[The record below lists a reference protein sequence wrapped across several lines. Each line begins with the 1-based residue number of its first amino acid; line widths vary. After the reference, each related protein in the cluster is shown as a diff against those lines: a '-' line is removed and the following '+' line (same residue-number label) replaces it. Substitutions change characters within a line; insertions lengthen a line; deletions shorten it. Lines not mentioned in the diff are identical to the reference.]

1 MTEPA
6 LNPESD
12 AASRGAP
19 GWLDRALADGIRLNA
34 ETVILGLLLIAAVIS
49 RFYDL
54 GVRVVS
60 HDEVTHVYWSYN
72 LFRGLGFQHNP
83 LSHGP
88 LQFHLISLSYFLF
101 GVSDFTARIPTALA
115 GVIGVGMVFLFRR
128 WLGRTGALAAAALM
142 LVSPYILYYNRYA
155 RNESFVVVEGLA
167 MFWAVFRYTETRQAR
182 WLYLLAASL
191 TLHFATK
198 ETSFIYA
205 AQLLV
210 FLAGAFVWHVLRAS
224 WSRRGHRVVFAIG
237 LLAAVVG
244 FGVSFLAYFRNL
256 VTATKAFQA
265 GETFSG
271 PAITPLLGLG
281 LILMLAGTVLF
292 VAALLSEFGRRLRS
306 EFPALDLLII
316 TGTITLTQLP
326 GLFLPPEILARYG
339 DGGNPEALL
348 DPLAVQ
354 RLTLAIPLFLLLA
367 IAVGVAWDWRRWG
380 IAVAVAVALYV
391 PFYTTMFSH
400 SLGLLTGSVGSL
412 AYWLGNQGVER
423 GSQPW
428 YYYGLLQIPLYEF
441 LPALG
446 SLAALVIGARRLL
459 RRDGTASGA
468 AAVEPADRGAR
479 FPVIGFLG
487 YWAFT
492 SLVAYTYA
500 GEKMPW
506 LTVHITL
513 GMILLTGW
521 VIGRLLESI
530 DWAAFRSGRAWV
542 ITGLLVLGLVAA
554 ARAVGL
560 LAGLNPPF
568 GGVGLDG
575 LNATLGFLTSLVTL
589 AAVVFGL
596 ALLIRGWRS
605 ADLLR
610 LGALIAVAALF
621 GLTAR
626 AAFRAAYVN
635 FDNATEFLVY
645 AHSATGSKTLL
656 EQVEDLSR
664 RTTDG
669 MSIDVAYDDR
679 TSYPFMWYLRD
690 FPNTHPFGSTPGRDL
705 LNYPLIIA
713 GDANYPKVDPLVGDR
728 YFQFEYTRMWW
739 PMQDYWGLTWERV
752 WNAIR
757 SPDYRDALWDVWL
770 NRDFTAYGQLTQV
783 DYSLQHWSPAERM
796 RLYVRKDIAAMIWD
810 YGALPASLEPVEFAD
825 PYEDQMT
832 DLAADSIF
840 GPGGTVDLQLSRPRS
855 IAVARDGTLYIADTG
870 NHRILHVNEQ
880 GEVLH
885 SWGTFAESLQGAA
898 PGGTFNEP
906 WGVAVAPDGSVYVA
920 DTWNHRIQHFTS
932 RGDFL
937 GMFGTYGTGETAT
950 AFWGPR
956 SVAVDSQGRV
966 YVSDT
971 GNKRIVVFDRQGES
985 VGSFGS
991 AGYGPGQLNEPVGV
1005 AVGPDDTVY
1014 VDDTWNGRI
1023 QGFRESEPG
1032 VFEPVIEWTIDGW
1045 YGQSLDNKPYLAVS
1059 PDGEVCT
1066 SEPEGYRL
1074 LCFDPQGV
1082 FLTGW
1087 GDAGSAVTQF
1097 NLPTGVAFDREGH
1110 LWVADAGNDRVM
1122 RFTPDWP

>member
-1 MTEPA
+1 MTEAA
-6 LNPESD
+6 LHPESETGGGP
-12 AASRGAP
+12 AS
-19 GWLDRALADGIRLNA
+19 GWLDRVLADGIRVNA
-34 ETVILGLLLIAAVIS
+34 EALILGLILIVAVIS
-49 RFYDL
+49 RFYAL
-54 GVRVVS
+54 GARVVS

-88 LQFHLISLSYFLF
+88 LQFNLISLSYFLF
-101 GVSDFTARIPTALA
+101 GASDFTARIPHALA
-115 GVIGVGMVFLFRR
+115 GVLGVGMVFLFRR
-128 WLGRTGALAAAALM
+128 WLGRTGALVAAALM
-142 LVSPYILYYNRYA
+142 LVSPYMLYYGRYA
-155 RNESFVVVEGLA
+155 RNESLVVVEGLA

-191 TLHFATK
+191 ALHFATK

-210 FLAGAFVWHVLRAS
+210 FLAGAFVWQVLRTA
-224 WSRRGHRVVFAIG
+224 WSRRGPRIVFLGG
-237 LLAAVVG
+237 LVAAVGG
-244 FGVSFLAYFRNL
+244 FGISFLGYFRNL

-265 GETFSG
+265 GETFTG
-271 PAITPLLGLG
+271 PAIPALLGLG

-306 EFPALDLLII
+306 EFPALDLLVI
-316 TGTITLTQLP
+316 TGSLILTQLP
-326 GLFLPPEILARYG
+326 GLFLPPEILAHYG

-367 IAVGVAWDWRRWG
+367 IAIGLAWDWRRWG
-380 IAVAVAVALYV
+380 IAVAIAAALYV
-391 PFYTTMFSH
+391 PFYTTMFSN

-428 YYYGLLQIPLYEF
+428 YYYALLQIPLYEF

-446 SLAALVIGARRLL
+446 SLAALGIGARRLL
-459 RRDGTASGA
+459 RRK
-468 AAVEPADRGAR
+468 AAVSDEGAPGRDDR
-479 FPVIGFLG
+479 FPAIPFLG
-487 YWAFT
+487 YWAAT
-492 SLVAYTYA
+492 SLMAYTYA

-521 VIGRLLESI
+521 VLGRLLDSI
-530 DWAAFRSGRAWV
+530 DWAAFRAGRAWA
-542 ITGLLVLGLVAA
+542 ITGLLALGMI
-554 ARAVGL
+554 
-560 LAGLNPPF
+560 AGVKAIGFLGGVNPPF
-568 GGVGLDG
+568 GGVGLEG
-575 LNATLGFLTSLVTL
+575 LNATLGFLTSIATL
-589 AAVVFGL
+589 AAVAIAL
-596 ALLIRGWRS
+596 AFLIRGWRS
-605 ADLLR
+605 SDLLR
-610 LGALIAVAALF
+610 LGALIALVALF

-626 AAFRAAYVN
+626 TAFRAAYVN
-635 FDNATEFLVY
+635 YDNATEFLVY

-656 EQVEDLSR
+656 AQVEDLSR

-669 MSIDVAYDDR
+669 TTIDVAYDDR

-713 GDANYPKVDPLVGDR
+713 GDANYSKLEPLLGDR

-757 SPDYRDALWDVWL
+757 SRDYRAALWDIWL
-770 NRDFTAYGQLTQV
+770 NRDYTAYGQLTQV

-810 YGALPASLEPVEFAD
+810 YGALPASLEPVELTD
-825 PYEDQMT
+825 PYEANMT
-832 DLAADSIF
+832 DLAADTIL
-840 GPGGTVDLQLSRPRS
+840 GPGGTVDLQLSRPRGL
-855 IAVARDGTLYIADTG
+855 AVARDGTLYIADTG
-870 NHRILHVNEQ
+870 NHRILHVNAQ
-880 GEVLH
+880 GEVLQ
-885 SWGTFAESLQGAA
+885 SWGAFADVLQGDA

-906 WGVAVAPDGSVYVA
+906 WGIAVAPDGSVYVA
-920 DTWNHRIQHFTS
+920 DTWNHRIQHFNA

-937 GMFGTYGTGETAT
+937 GMFGTYGTGDTPT

-956 SVAVDSQGRV
+956 SVAVDLRGRV

-971 GNKRIVVFDRQGES
+971 GNKRIVVFDRQGEPI
-985 VGSFGS
+985 GAFGS
-991 AGYGPGQLNEPVGV
+991 AGYGPGQLNEPVGI
-1005 AVGPDDTVY
+1005 AIGPDDTVF

-1023 QGFRESEPG
+1023 QAFRETDPG
-1032 VFEPVIEWTIDGW
+1032 IYDPVAEWNIEGW

-1059 PDGEVCT
+1059 PDGHVCT

-1074 LCFDPQGV
+1074 LCFDQQGV

-1097 NLPTGVAFDREGH
+1097 TLPTGLAFDREGH
-1110 LWVADAGNDRVM
+1110 LWVADSGNDRVM
-1122 RFTPDWP
+1122 RFTPIWP